1 MVKTS
6 NCPPLVAMSVVT
18 RCRRTFSSR
27 VTYFRVTAGF
37 LAVKSPVRRCILI
50 MSALLTVA
58 TVRVV
63 WAIAWL
69 ARIREIPPIA
79 ARSGILIV
87 SLPVEWLNALRP
99 GHMLGAASA
108 IVNSD
113 SRPVQTRV
121 DVAGSGRDPIAVM
134 AALRRAAPSTCPATH
149 QGAREGRRPAA
160 MADRVLCGRA
170 HLPEARP
177 ERRGGEDRILSRAAA
192 ATR

>member
-27 VTYFRVTAGF
+27 VTHFRVTPGF

-50 MSALLTVA
+50 MSLLLTVA

-69 ARIREIPPIA
+69 ARIREIPAIA

-99 GHMLGAASA
+99 GHMLGAVSA

-113 SRPVQTRV
+113 SRPV
-121 DVAGSGRDPIAVM
+121 
-134 AALRRAAPSTCPATH
+134 
-149 QGAREGRRPAA
+149 GRRFAPRPLQLAQ
-160 MADRVLCGRA
+160 RRSRA
-170 HLPEARP
+170 RARAIARP
-177 ERRGGEDRILSRAAA
+177 RWLTAFLAVGLTSPKLAPHGG
-192 ATR
+192 